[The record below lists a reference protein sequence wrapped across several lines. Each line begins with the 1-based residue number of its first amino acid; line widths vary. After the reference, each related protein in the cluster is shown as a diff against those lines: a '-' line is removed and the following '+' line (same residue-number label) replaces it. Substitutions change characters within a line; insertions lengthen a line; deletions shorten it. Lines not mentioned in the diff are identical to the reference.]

1 MAGEPTTCSK
11 KFSASRRKTE
21 GTLRRRAR
29 PLLLYGEPN
38 AFADI
43 AKMAAPLLLDRDFLK
58 TLEELTLLC
67 REDLTGPIGADHRS
81 RSHGPGMEFA
91 DYRMYSSGDDP
102 RFLDWNAYLRLG
114 KLFLK
119 IFETERH
126 VPVRILLDASESM
139 DCEEAA
145 PESKLLYAQR
155 LAATFAY
162 LALLRL
168 DSTAVIPFTERLA
181 KPIMVA
187 GGRENFWP
195 VLEFLSRISCQGK
208 TDLYRSV
215 KEFVNNFPSRGVVI
229 LVSDFFDEEGCRRA
243 LEMLRSS
250 GHDFVVLQ
258 VHSAE
263 EQRPSAFGE
272 LLLEEAETGE
282 LRTIECSREKAA
294 LYERTFLEFSTRLQR
309 LTLRNGGRYARAVTS
324 IPYQE
329 FVLQSLRSGRVVS

>member
-1 MAGEPTTCSK
+1 
-11 KFSASRRKTE
+11 
-21 GTLRRRAR
+21 
-29 PLLLYGEPN
+29 
-38 AFADI
+38 
-43 AKMAAPLLLDRDFLK
+43 
-58 TLEELTLLC
+58 
-67 REDLTGPIGADHRS
+67 
-81 RSHGPGMEFA
+81 MEFA
-91 DYRMYSSGDDP
+91 DYRVYSSGDDP

-145 PESKLLYAQR
+145 AESKFLYGQR
-155 LAATFAY
+155 LAATFTY

-168 DSTAVIPFTERLA
+168 DTTAVIPFSERLG

-195 VLEFLSRISCQGK
+195 VLDFLSQLSCKGG

-229 LVSDFFDEEGCRRA
+229 VISDFFDEDGCRRA

-282 LRTIECSREKAA
+282 LRTIECSREKSA
-294 LYERTFLEFSTRLQR
+294 LYERAFLEFSTRLQR
-309 LTLRNGGRYARAVTS
+309 LALRNGGRYARAVTN

-329 FVLQSLRSGRVVS
+329 FVLQSLRGGRVLT

>member
-1 MAGEPTTCSK
+1 
-11 KFSASRRKTE
+11 
-21 GTLRRRAR
+21 
-29 PLLLYGEPN
+29 
-38 AFADI
+38 
-43 AKMAAPLLLDRDFLK
+43 MAAPLLLDREFLK

-67 REDLTGPIGADHRS
+67 REDMTGPIGADHRS
-81 RSHGPGMEFA
+81 RKHGPGMEFA
-91 DYRMYSSGDDP
+91 DYRVYSSGDDP

-139 DCEEAA
+139 DCEEGAA
-145 PESKLLYAQR
+145 ESKFLYAQR
-155 LAATFAY
+155 LAATFSY

-168 DSTAVIPFTERLA
+168 DTTAVIPFADRLA

-195 VLEFLSRISCQGK
+195 VLEFLSQVSCKGG
-208 TDLYRSV
+208 TDIYRSV

-229 LVSDFFDEEGCRRA
+229 VISDFFDEAGCRRA

-282 LRTIECSREKAA
+282 LRTIECSREKSA
-294 LYERTFLEFSTRLQR
+294 LYERAFLEFSTRLQR
-309 LTLRNGGRYARAVTS
+309 LALRNGGRYARAVTS

-329 FVLQSLRSGRVVS
+329 FVLQSLRGGRVLS

>member
-1 MAGEPTTCSK
+1 
-11 KFSASRRKTE
+11 
-21 GTLRRRAR
+21 
-29 PLLLYGEPN
+29 
-38 AFADI
+38 
-43 AKMAAPLLLDRDFLK
+43 
-58 TLEELTLLC
+58 
-67 REDLTGPIGADHRS
+67 
-81 RSHGPGMEFA
+81 MEFA
-91 DYRMYSSGDDP
+91 DYRVYSSGDDP
-102 RFLDWNAYLRLG
+102 RSLDWNAYLRLG

-126 VPVRILLDASESM
+126 VPVRILLDCSESM

-145 PESKLLYAQR
+145 AESKFLYAQR

-168 DSTAVIPFTERLA
+168 DTTAVIPFAERLG
-181 KPIMVA
+181 KPSWSRA
-187 GGRENFWP
+187 DA
-195 VLEFLSRISCQGK
+195 RISGRCSNFSSELSCKGG

-215 KEFVNNFPSRGVVI
+215 KEFVSNFPSRGVVI
-229 LVSDFFDEEGCRRA
+229 VISDFFDEEGCRRA

-250 GHDFVVLQ
+250 GHDFVFLQ

-272 LLLEEAETGE
+272 LILEEAETGE

-294 LYERTFLEFSTRLQR
+294 LYERAFLEFSSRLQR
-309 LTLRNGGRYARAVTS
+309 LALRNGGRYARAVTN

-329 FVLQSLRSGRVVS
+329 FVLQSLRGGRVLA